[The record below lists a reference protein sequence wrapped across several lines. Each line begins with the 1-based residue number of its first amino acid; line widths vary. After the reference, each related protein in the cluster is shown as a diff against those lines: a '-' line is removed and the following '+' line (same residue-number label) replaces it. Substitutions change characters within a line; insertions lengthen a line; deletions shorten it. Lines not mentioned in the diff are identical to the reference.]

1 MKKKNLIYLIV
12 AIVLI
17 LVSLF
22 VVLYE
27 NNVFSKP
34 GKNNLAT
41 DIFAIKDSSKV
52 TKVFLADMHGNQVL
66 LSKSDDGWKI
76 NNSVIASQERIESLL
91 SVMMNLSVK
100 TIVPKTMQN
109 TVNTSLS
116 VGGIKVEVYEIVP
129 KFTLFGIKF
138 FEKER
143 KVKTYYMGS
152 ATQDNVSN
160 FASIVGYDEPY
171 IVHVPGFRGFVT
183 PQFTQ
188 FADDWVTRRVF
199 ETKITR
205 IQTLESKDFINPE
218 ESFKIEKVGPR
229 FFNVYNFQNE
239 KLADY
244 DTAKLINM
252 LSEYRNKNFESIHKN
267 VTPAQKDSIL
277 ENNLW
282 KVITLIDVDG
292 KKTEMKTYMMP
303 YYASLLDQQFDN
315 VDETLQWSR
324 DRFYAVVNGDEST
337 LYRMQ
342 FYHFDRQM
350 QPLSYFLDRNIP

>member
-27 NNVFSKP
+27 NNVFNKS

-41 DIFAIKDSSKV
+41 DIFAIKDTSKI

-66 LSKSDDGWKI
+66 LAKTNEGWI
-76 NNSVIASQERIESLL
+76 VNNSATAMPEKIESLL
-91 SVMMNLSVK
+91 SVMMNLSVRGV
-100 TIVPKTMQN
+100 VPKKMQS
-109 TVNTSLS
+109 TVNGSLS
-116 VGGIKVEVYEIVP
+116 IGGIKVEAYEISP

-143 KVKTYYMGS
+143 NVKTYYMGP
-152 ATQDNVSN
+152 ATQDNVAN
-160 FASIVGYDEPY
+160 FASIVGHSEPY

-183 PQFTQ
+183 PQFSQ
-188 FADDWVTRRVF
+188 FAEEWETHQVF
-199 ETKITR
+199 NTKITR
-205 IQTLESKDFINPE
+205 IQTLESIDFVEPE
-218 ESFKIEKVGPR
+218 KSFRIEKVGPR
-229 FFNVYNFQNE
+229 FFDVYDFQNE

-252 LSEYRNKNFESIHKN
+252 LSEYRNKNFESIDKN
-267 VTPAQKDSIL
+267 LTSAGKDSIL
-277 ENNLW
+277 NNNLW

-292 KKTEMKTYMMP
+292 KKTEMKTYKMP
-303 YYASLLDQQFDN
+303 YYISLMDEQFDT
-315 VDETLQWSR
+315 VDETLPWSR
-324 DRFYAVVNGDEST
+324 DRFYAVMNGDESK

-342 FYHFDRQM
+342 FFHFDRQI
-350 QPLSYFLDRNIP
+350 QPLSYFFR